1 MVTEGELSL
10 ILTRIFDKLDGFE
23 EKIDKICDR
32 LTKLE
37 MSVNDHFDDI
47 ETAENKKIQKSNNKE
62 RKYYERTSIIIAHR
76 LATIQNADKIIVMDK
91 GKIVEI
97 GTHKSLLKNRNG
109 VYRGLYEAQFLKE
122 KELS

>member
-1 MVTEGELSL
+1 
-10 ILTRIFDKLDGFE
+10 
-23 EKIDKICDR
+23 
-32 LTKLE
+32 
-37 MSVNDHFDDI
+37 
-47 ETAENKKIQKSNNKE
+47 
-62 RKYYERTSIIIAHR
+62 